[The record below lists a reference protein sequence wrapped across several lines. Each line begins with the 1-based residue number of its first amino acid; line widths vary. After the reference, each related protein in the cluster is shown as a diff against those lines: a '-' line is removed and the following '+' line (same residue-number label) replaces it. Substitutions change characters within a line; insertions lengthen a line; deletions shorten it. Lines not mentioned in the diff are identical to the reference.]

1 MPDKPNDNKESW
13 ISKLRGHYDIYMCNM
28 QTTIELPDELPARLK
43 WLRQREDRLLGSWL
57 CMGSGRF

>member
-13 ISKLRGHYDIYMCNM
+13 ISRLRGTMIYMCNIH
-28 QTTIELPDELPARLK
+28 TAIELPDALPARLK

-57 CMGSGRF
+57 CMGLGRF